1 MSALKSRKEEIIDS
15 LQDIVGKEETKKI
28 SVRTA
33 ERAASSV
40 VQTAPALKQVE
51 AAVQSVQQAA
61 HQVQSN
67 QQSAQNVDSSSE
79 AGQDYSLWTSK
90 AFTPF
95 VNEECTNQGKKDVT
109 IIAFCC
115 TFRVKISFYIIL
127 NNKLLY
133 L

>member
-61 HQVQSN
+61 HQAQSN
-67 QQSAQNVDSSSE
+67 HQTAQNVDSSSE

-95 VNEECTNQGKKDVT
+95 VNEECTNQGKKVSLSNHNG
-109 IIAFCC
+109 F
-115 TFRVKISFYIIL
+115 SFLHLYLLL
-127 NNKLLY
+127 NNKLL
-133 L
+133 